1 MLISLSLLE
10 KSSTLV
16 AEQCA
21 WAIGNV
27 AGEGAELRSTLLA
40 QGALWPLA
48 RLMMSN
54 KGSTARTAAWALSNL
69 IKVVLI
75 KSLSCLLC
83 YSCLF
88 TKSILVIRLN

>member
-1 MLISLSLLE
+1 LVILKILFCLCWLE

-27 AGEGAELRSTLLA
+27 AGEGSELRNKLLA
-40 QGALWPLA
+40 QGALLPLS
-48 RLMMSN
+48 RLMLSN

-69 IKVVLI
+69 IKVMFVNSLDLI
-75 KSLSCLLC
+75 
-83 YSCLF
+83 
-88 TKSILVIRLN
+88 V